1 LNLKKEENLAEWY
14 GQVVRKGEL
23 IENYDVSGCYILR
36 PWAYFLWEQIKAYV
50 DAEIAEMGVQNC
62 YFPLF
67 VSHNALFREKTH
79 IADFS
84 PEVAW
89 VTKSGDSDLA
99 QPIAVRP
106 TSETIMYP
114 MFQKW
119 IHSYRDLPLKINQ
132 WCNVVRWEFKNPT
145 PFIRTREF
153 LWQEG
158 HTAHANYESANKEV
172 YEVLDMYSRTYSE
185 ICAIPTVKGIKTKLE
200 TFPGADYSTTVEAYI
215 PNSGRGIQGAT
226 SHCLGENFAKMFKIL
241 YLDENNQEKHV
252 VQNSWGFTT
261 RSIGVMIMN
270 HSDNKG
276 LVLPPKVAQWQVV
289 IIPIHFKES
298 EEEYKQLKLKAPE
311 LNKHLEE
318 NNIRSFVDDR
328 ETKKPGFKFNEWE
341 LKGIPI
347 RIEIGPKDY
356 QKQSVMMARRDE
368 RDGKGNLI
376 KKINIME

>member
-1 LNLKKEENLAEWY
+1 MDQEIKKLKVSNTYFPIFVSEDALKKEAKHFE
-14 GQVVRKGEL
+14 
-23 IENYDVSGCYILR
+23 
-36 PWAYFLWEQIKAYV
+36 
-50 DAEIAEMGVQNC
+50 
-62 YFPLF
+62 
-67 VSHNALFREKTH
+67 
-79 IADFS
+79 DFS

-89 VTKSGDSDLA
+89 VTHSGTTKLDKM
-99 QPIAVRP
+99 IAVRP

-298 EEEYKQLKLKAPE
+298 EEEYKQLKLKAHE

-328 ETKKPGFKFNEWE
+328 ETKKTRF
-341 LKGIPI
+341 
-347 RIEIGPKDY
+347 
-356 QKQSVMMARRDE
+356 
-368 RDGKGNLI
+368 
-376 KKINIME
+376 

>member
-1 LNLKKEENLAEWY
+1 VIYL
-14 GQVVRKGEL
+14 
-23 IENYDVSGCYILR
+23 
-36 PWAYFLWEQIKAYV
+36 
-50 DAEIAEMGVQNC
+50 
-62 YFPLF
+62 
-67 VSHNALFREKTH
+67 
-79 IADFS
+79 
-84 PEVAW
+84 
-89 VTKSGDSDLA
+89 
-99 QPIAVRP
+99 
-106 TSETIMYP
+106 
-114 MFQKW
+114 
-119 IHSYRDLPLKINQ
+119 LKINQ

-298 EEEYKQLKLKAPE
+298 EEEYKQLKLKAHE

-368 RDGKGNLI
+368 RDEKENLI
-376 KKINIME
+376 KKSISWNNLNESVQTLLDEIQKKIYM